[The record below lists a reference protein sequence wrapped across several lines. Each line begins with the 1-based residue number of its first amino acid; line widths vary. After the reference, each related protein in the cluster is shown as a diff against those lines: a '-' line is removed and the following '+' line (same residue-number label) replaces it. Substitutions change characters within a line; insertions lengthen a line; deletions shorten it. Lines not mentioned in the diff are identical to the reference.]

1 MPISNVTPIR
11 QLTRMYSSLLGIHD
25 AITKVPDAMSR
36 TEQAVR
42 ELTDAVACPGLMKR
56 FESFESKLATLELR
70 HITLEAEFDARAA
83 KAIRDH
89 LFLPQPSHW
98 SAQKPFLPFSTCSAA
113 DFLHP
118 RYAEICGV
126 LGHRLQFHRKL
137 WEWIFIFHH
146 LETAGMLA
154 EGMRGL
160 GFGVGK
166 ERLPAVFASRGASVI
181 ATDAPAELGVS
192 NGWSDTGQH
201 SDSLTELRYPELV
214 SDELFD
220 ARVSHRFVDM
230 NAISNDLVEFDFVWS
245 ACAFEHLGSL
255 EAGMQFVINSV
266 EQTLKPGGTAVHT
279 TEFNLSSN
287 DATIVDGHTVLY
299 RQRDIE
305 ELVARLRKLG
315 HQVAPFIVAPDSH
328 FLDFYVDLPPYADEP
343 SLKIKFG
350 EFVTTSVGL
359 VITKS
364 DGNR

>member
-1 MPISNVTPIR
+1 MSNITPIR
-11 QLTRMYSSLLGIHD
+11 QLVRMYSALLGIHE
-25 AITKVPDAMSR
+25 AISKVPDAVNR

-42 ELTDAVACPGLMKR
+42 ELKDVVAYGELGGR
-56 FESFESKLATLELR
+56 FAAIESKLETLESR
-70 HITLEAEFDARAA
+70 HAKLETEFEARAA
-83 KAIRDH
+83 KSIRDH
-89 LFLPQPSHW
+89 LYLPQPSHW
-98 SAQKPFLPFSTCSAA
+98 SSNKPFLPFSTCSAA
-113 DFLHP
+113 DFIHP
-118 RYAEICGV
+118 RYAEICRT
-126 LGHRLQFHRKL
+126 LGHRTQFHRKL
-137 WEWIFIFHH
+137 WEWIFIFYH
-146 LETAGMLA
+146 LEQAGALA
-154 EGMRGL
+154 PGQRGL
-160 GFGVGK
+160 GFGVGQ
-166 ERLPAVFASRGASVI
+166 ERLPAAFASRGATVV
-181 ATDAPAELGVS
+181 ATDAPAEIGAS
-192 NGWSDTGQH
+192 SGWTETGQH
-201 SDSLTELRYPELV
+201 SDDLGQLRYPELV
-214 SDELFD
+214 PDELFD

-230 NAISNDLVEFDFVWS
+230 NAIADDLVGFDFVWS

-266 EQTLKPGGTAVHT
+266 EQTLKPGGIAVHT

>member
-1 MPISNVTPIR
+1 MPISNTTPIR
-11 QLTRMYSSLLGIHD
+11 QLVRMYSALLGIKD
-25 AITKVPDAMSR
+25 ALTKVPDAMAR
-36 TEQAVR
+36 IEQAVH
-42 ELTDAVACPGLMKR
+42 ELKDAVSRPDLVER
-56 FESFESKLATLELR
+56 LVSLESKLTTVDSRYALLQT
-70 HITLEAEFDARAA
+70 EFDARAA
-83 KAIRDH
+83 KVIRDH

-113 DFLHP
+113 DFLHV
-118 RYAEICGV
+118 RYAEICRV

-137 WEWIFIFHH
+137 WEWVFIFHH
-146 LETAGMLA
+146 LEQAGMLS
-154 EGMRGL
+154 EGKRGL

-181 ATDAPAELGVS
+181 ATDAPAEIGAS
-192 NGWSDTGQH
+192 SGWTDTGQH
-201 SDSLTELRYPELV
+201 SDNLAELRFPELV

-230 NAISNDLVEFDFVWS
+230 NEISDDLIDFDFAWS

-266 EQTLKPGGTAVHT
+266 EKTLKPGGMAVHT
-279 TEFNLSSN
+279 SEFNLSSN
-287 DATIVDGHTVLY
+287 DATIADGHTVLY
-299 RQRDIE
+299 RRRDME
-305 ELVARLRKLG
+305 ELMARLRERG
-315 HQVAPFIVAPDSH
+315 HEVAPFVVAPDSH

-359 VITKS
+359 VITKAT
-364 DGNR
+364 